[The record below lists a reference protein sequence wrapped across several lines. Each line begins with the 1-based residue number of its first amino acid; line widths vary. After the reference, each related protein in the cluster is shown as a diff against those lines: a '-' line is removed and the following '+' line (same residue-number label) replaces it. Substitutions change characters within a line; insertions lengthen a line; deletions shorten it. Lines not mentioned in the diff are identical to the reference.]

1 MDTPPPNDHT
11 PYTMSAEMLLNPPP
25 SSNSKGGGGEAI
37 VDEQQTIQNN
47 NSNSNSHHPL
57 LSRAQQTLKEQLLER
72 KRELDE
78 QLREKRFV
86 LKKAT
91 KRREDAGVKMYGL
104 QKTLS
109 TLQTSLTSASEHLT
123 SIASAHIKVC
133 FLTWKH
139 PNDPIYECFPTPQY
153 FFWRDVGRRG
163 AISMSETAYDKTGR
177 VEHPT
182 RENGEAER

>member
-1 MDTPPPNDHT
+1 MDTAPPNDYT

-25 SSNSKGGGGEAI
+25 SSEGGGGEAI
-37 VDEQQTIQNN
+37 VDEHQQKIQNN

-57 LSRAQQTLKEQLLER
+57 LSRAQQTLKQQLLER

-78 QLREKRFV
+78 QLHEKRFV

-133 FLTWKH
+133 FLTCKY
-139 PNDPIYECFPTPQY
+139 P
-153 FFWRDVGRRG
+153 RRC
-163 AISMSETAYDKTGR
+163 
-177 VEHPT
+177 HL
-182 RENGEAER
+182 